1 MKLLLAFL
9 FAIIGGAA
17 GILYLA
23 PFISN
28 YVQSAQTFSS
38 PDEAMNTH
46 SVVYLLTGF
55 LAMLFGWAVGMIA
68 GGGLEDLMS
77 RRKN

>member
-9 FAIIGGAA
+9 FAIIGGAV

-38 PDEAMNTH
+38 P
-46 SVVYLLTGF
+46 G
-55 LAMLFGWAVGMIA
+55 
-68 GGGLEDLMS
+68 
-77 RRKN
+77 